1 MSRYTMVQ
9 RFYKEDC
16 LSILSTLPINSL
28 QEILDLDLTDKGEIL
43 EFLRTGLKK
52 EYLNFALANALKI
65 IDKLTSRGKPNENQ
79 QTSIVNDIIAN
90 TDITDEESTN
100 IVFENHEEILAPNP
114 PQGEIHPPNRTQGG
128 IRPRNPLQG
137 ENESQISSRNYT
149 DISPSEEIL
158 APNPPQGGIRPRYPL
173 QVRNNPPIP
182 PQDGILPRIPPQE
195 EVPLPI
201 SSQEEVRLPISSQDE
216 FQTVLAETQ
225 SDEAAETNNNH
236 DEAKVLEFIENN
248 QELDQN
254 KINSELHSSLM
265 VLIRNRGQNKV
276 LFKSNLET
284 ILRKRI
290 NEFYKNKKSNQ
301 YQDDNYKFHNKYIK
315 PLCAYYNLDYNE
327 LIKPT
332 DETRNIVMNKFR
344 DKRLRKS

>member
-52 EYLNFALANALKI
+52 EDLNFALANALKI

-137 ENESQISSRNYT
+137 ENESQISSRNHT
-149 DISPSEEIL
+149 DISPFEEIL
-158 APNPPQGGIRPRYPL
+158 APNPPQGGIRLRNPL

-182 PQDGILPRIPPQE
+182 PQVEIQQPIPP
-195 EVPLPI
+195 
-201 SSQEEVRLPISSQDE
+201 QDE

-225 SDEAAETNNNH
+225 DDEPVETKFIH

-265 VLIRNRGQNKV
+265 ILIRNRGQNKV

>member
-28 QEILDLDLTDKGEIL
+28 QEILDLDLTDKAEIL

-52 EYLNFALANALKI
+52 EDLNFALANALKI
-65 IDKLTSRGKPNENQ
+65 IDKLTSRVKPNGNQ
-79 QTSIVNDIIAN
+79 ESNEIITN
-90 TDITDEESTN
+90 TDIPDEESTN
-100 IVFENHEEILAPNP
+100 IISENHEEILAPNP
-114 PQGEIHPPNRTQGG
+114 PQGEFHPPNRTQGG

-137 ENESQISSRNYT
+137 ENESQISSRNHT
-149 DISPSEEIL
+149 DISPFEEIL
-158 APNPPQGGIRPRYPL
+158 APNPPQGGIRLRNPL

-182 PQDGILPRIPPQE
+182 PQVEIQQPIPP
-195 EVPLPI
+195 
-201 SSQEEVRLPISSQDE
+201 QDE

-225 SDEAAETNNNH
+225 DDEPVETKFIH

>member
-9 RFYKEDC
+9 RFYKDDC

-28 QEILDLDLTDKGEIL
+28 QEILDLDLTDKAEIL

-52 EYLNFALANALKI
+52 EDLNFALANALKI
-65 IDKLTSRGKPNENQ
+65 IDKLTSRVKPNGNQ
-79 QTSIVNDIIAN
+79 ESNEIITN
-90 TDITDEESTN
+90 TDIPDEESTN
-100 IVFENHEEILAPNP
+100 IISENHEEILAPNP
-114 PQGEIHPPNRTQGG
+114 PQGEFHPPNRTQGG
-128 IRPRNPLQG
+128 IRPRKPLQG
-137 ENESQISSRNYT
+137 ENESQIFSRNHT
-149 DISPSEEIL
+149 DISTIEEIL
-158 APNPPQGGIRPRYPL
+158 APNPPQGGIRLRNPL

-182 PQDGILPRIPPQE
+182 PQVEIQQPIPP
-195 EVPLPI
+195 
-201 SSQEEVRLPISSQDE
+201 QDE

-225 SDEAAETNNNH
+225 DDEPVETKFIH

-265 VLIRNRGQNKV
+265 ILIRNRGQNKV
-276 LFKSNLET
+276 LFKLNLET

-290 NEFYKNKKSNQ
+290 NEFHKNKKSNQ
-301 YQDDNYKFHNKYIK
+301 CQDDNYKFHNKYIK

>member
-28 QEILDLDLTDKGEIL
+28 QEILDLDLTDKAEIL

-52 EYLNFALANALKI
+52 EDLNFALANALKI
-65 IDKLTSRGKPNENQ
+65 IDKLTSRVKPNGNQ
-79 QTSIVNDIIAN
+79 ESNEIITN
-90 TDITDEESTN
+90 TDIPDEESTN
-100 IVFENHEEILAPNP
+100 IISENHEEILAPNP
-114 PQGEIHPPNRTQGG
+114 PQGEFHPPNRTQGG

-137 ENESQISSRNYT
+137 ENESQISSRNHT
-149 DISPSEEIL
+149 DISPFEEIL
-158 APNPPQGGIRPRYPL
+158 APNPPQGGIRLRNPL

-182 PQDGILPRIPPQE
+182 PQVEIQQPIPP
-195 EVPLPI
+195 
-201 SSQEEVRLPISSQDE
+201 QDE

-225 SDEAAETNNNH
+225 DDEPVETKFIH

-265 VLIRNRGQNKV
+265 ILIRNRGQNKV